1 MGVINDQVKQY
12 FPFSYYINPSIQML
26 WKINAKKKNKL
37 YTSNSFTGTIFHYRF
52 TCIYNFL
59 TFRATVQT
67 VLGTVY
73 KMTTGDAPFSV
84 IPSVKYNG
92 THLYTWVELWWR
104 HRACITWDRLYS
116 SQPTVKVYIKVA
128 KSLNCIM
135 SEWVRKTYVCMLQPQ
150 KCIISIVILRNMC
163 FSKSHQV
170 TMPTT
175 QANQLIV
182 TS

>member
-1 MGVINDQVKQY
+1 
-12 FPFSYYINPSIQML
+12 ML
-26 WKINAKKKNKL
+26 WKINPKEKKYI

-92 THLYTWVELWWR
+92 THLYTWVGV
-104 HRACITWDRLYS
+104 TVMTPPRLHYLGSPVFLSTYS
-116 SQPTVKVYIKVA
+116 Q
-128 KSLNCIM
+128 SL
-135 SEWVRKTYVCMLQPQ
+135 Y
-150 KCIISIVILRNMC
+150 
-163 FSKSHQV
+163 
-170 TMPTT
+170 
-175 QANQLIV
+175 
-182 TS
+182 